1 MACQNLAVPI
11 PEAVQEDRAERER
24 QAMRRFA
31 TTRAEAD
38 FAALFDLLYPALY
51 RYFRHRQQQHREAEE
66 LAQNVMVAVHQH
78 ASELRDTI
86 LFHGW
91 LYRIARNELLMA
103 RRFAHAQ
110 RRSGVLSSIE
120 DEPAVCNP
128 ESEFV
133 CRSTLTQLLRE
144 VDEIS
149 REVLHLRFVDEL
161 SYNDIAE
168 ALSLPVGTVK
178 WRLHQAKLRLA
189 EQARRTMGVVR

>member
-11 PEAVQEDRAERER
+11 TVAVQEDRAERER

-31 TTRAEAD
+31 ATRAETD

-51 RYFRHRQQQHREAEE
+51 KYFRHRQQQHREAEE

-78 ASELRDTI
+78 ASELRDVT

-120 DEPAVCNP
+120 EEPAVCNP
-128 ESEFV
+128 ESDFV
-133 CRSTLTQLLRE
+133 CRGTLNQLLRD